1 MPRKSRKQPGA
12 SGGAYPNR
20 TDLTQPI
27 SVPTGLPYGERQELV
42 QAQQQA
48 PLPQQAQGI
57 DQAVQAAQAH
67 QFQPVGLSAPTQRP
81 NEPIQHGLPSGP
93 GAGPEVLQPMT
104 GASSSLQQLAA
115 TSGSPAIAAMA
126 ERARRYG
133 I

>member
-12 SGGAYPNR
+12 SGGAYSNR
-20 TDLTQPI
+20 TDLTQPVA
-27 SVPTGLPYGERQELV
+27 VPTGLPYGERQELV

-48 PLPQQAQGI
+48 PLPQQAP
-57 DQAVQAAQAH
+57 DQALAQAQAH
-67 QFQPVGLSAPTQRP
+67 PFQPVGLGDPTQRP

-93 GAGPEVLQPMT
+93 GAGPEVLQPQPGT
-104 GASSSLQQLAA
+104 SATLQQLAQQ
-115 TSGSPAIAAMA
+115 TGNPAIAAMA